1 MENYNEYQSMKSYL
15 VIGVFITLMAFDALA
30 VGRAL
35 RTAATGLK
43 AQQANIDRLAND
55 MANVNTDG
63 YKRHRV
69 EFSDLYYE
77 TVQEA
82 GAQIGA
88 TTQTPVGIQYG
99 MGVKIHGNHKIFEQG
114 PSRMTYRPYDLMIE
128 GSGFF
133 PIQLQTGEVAY
144 TRNGSFRLSA
154 EGVLVTVA
162 GHQLLPQVTVPS
174 NAVNFKVTPSGEII
188 VDLPGGEE
196 ATLGNITLI
205 KFINRE
211 GLTAAGT
218 NVYFPSA
225 ASGQAVQ
232 GVPGENGYGLIQ
244 QGALEGSNVNV
255 ANSMVEMITTQRA
268 YELNTKMMM
277 AADKMLDAT
286 VNIR

>member
-1 MENYNEYQSMKSYL
+1 LENYNEYQSMKSYL

-114 PSRMTYRPYDLMIE
+114 PSR
-128 GSGFF
+128 
-133 PIQLQTGEVAY
+133 
-144 TRNGSFRLSA
+144 
-154 EGVLVTVA
+154 
-162 GHQLLPQVTVPS
+162 
-174 NAVNFKVTPSGEII
+174 
-188 VDLPGGEE
+188 
-196 ATLGNITLI
+196 
-205 KFINRE
+205 
-211 GLTAAGT
+211 
-218 NVYFPSA
+218 
-225 ASGQAVQ
+225 
-232 GVPGENGYGLIQ
+232 
-244 QGALEGSNVNV
+244 
-255 ANSMVEMITTQRA
+255 
-268 YELNTKMMM
+268 
-277 AADKMLDAT
+277 
-286 VNIR
+286 